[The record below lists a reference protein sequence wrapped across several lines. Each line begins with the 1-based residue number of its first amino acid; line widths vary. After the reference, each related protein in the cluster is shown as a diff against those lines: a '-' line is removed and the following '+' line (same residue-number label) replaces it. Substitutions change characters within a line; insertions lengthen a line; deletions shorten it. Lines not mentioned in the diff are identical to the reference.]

1 MAYACTGRSTSTKF
15 WKFLWHN
22 SGRKPNQLN
31 MDCGGLGVQGAMVQ
45 VRALL
50 VHVAQQ
56 WQET

>member
-1 MAYACTGRSTSTKF
+1 M
-15 WKFLWHN
+15 WHN
-22 SGRKPNQLN
+22 SGRKPNQLK

-50 VHVAQQ
+50 VPVAQQ